1 MRRALALAWL
11 LGACVV
17 EEQSTAPPA
26 PTGSGDEQAQ
36 LEVDTLERGTAVEAD
51 ICGLAEGLSRD
62 NVCSLVCD
70 PEGFQARLV
79 DDGMSGGRCYQF
91 RCDLG
96 ADTVVSVGMC
106 LP

>member
-1 MRRALALAWL
+1 MWL

-17 EEQSTAPPA
+17 DDESTTQPAPLEEQ
-26 PTGSGDEQAQ
+26 GV
-36 LEVDTLERGTAVEAD
+36 LEVDIVERGPHLEAD
-51 ICGLAEGLSRD
+51 ICGLAADLARD

-70 PEGFQARLV
+70 PEGFKARLI
-79 DDGMSGGRCYQF
+79 DGGMSGGRCYQI

>member
-1 MRRALALAWL
+1 M
-11 LGACVV
+11 LGACVADDESSPPPAAF
-17 EEQSTAPPA
+17 EEQAV
-26 PTGSGDEQAQ
+26 
-36 LEVDTLERGTAVEAD
+36 LEVDTVERGPDAEAAAD
-51 ICGLAEGLSRD
+51 ICGLAAGLSRD

-70 PEGFQARLV
+70 PEGFQARLI

-96 ADTVVSVGMC
+96 ADTVISVGMC

>member
-1 MRRALALAWL
+1 
-11 LGACVV
+11 VD
-17 EEQSTAPPA
+17 EQSTPP
-26 PTGSGDEQAQ
+26 PTPLDEQAV
-36 LEVDTLERGTAVEAD
+36 LEVDTVERGPDVEAD
-51 ICGLAEGLSRD
+51 LCGLAAGLSRD
-62 NVCSLVCD
+62 NVCSLLCD
-70 PEGFQARLV
+70 PEGFQARLL

>member
-1 MRRALALAWL
+1 M

-17 EEQSTAPPA
+17 DEESTSPPAALEEQAV
-26 PTGSGDEQAQ
+26 
-36 LEVDTLERGTAVEAD
+36 LEVDTVELGPDVEAD
-51 ICGLAEGLSRD
+51 ICGLAESLSRD

-96 ADTVVSVGMC
+96 ADTVISVGMC

>member
-1 MRRALALAWL
+1 MRTALVLAWV

-17 EEQSTAPPA
+17 DESTAPPA
-26 PTGSGDEQAQ
+26 PPGSIEQQ
-36 LEVDTLERGTAVEAD
+36 VLELDLVERGPAVEAD
-51 ICGLAEGLSRD
+51 ICGLAAGLARD

-70 PEGFQARLV
+70 PQGFQARLI

-96 ADTVVSVGMC
+96 EGTVVSVGMC